1 LLIDPFRIISRS
13 RKRLKSL
20 LRAISR
26 CTGNQQSTIS
36 NQQSK
41 IINPLEVPLSNSRP
55 LDYWLLWLVALLSLA
70 VNVWLIRTLLI
81 VRRQAGGAADRAAQ
95 AIGAL
100 RNSSID
106 YTVSVE
112 QDVPVSLILQV
123 NTTVHVPIHTQL
135 PINTQV
141 TVPLETPLGQIP
153 LAFPVQTIVPV
164 NLDPEVPINATVP
177 VSTIVPVALEVP
189 IHLALS
195 DTAFGQSLSD
205 AQGYLERLAVEL
217 QRSPFQR

>member
-1 LLIDPFRIISRS
+1 
-13 RKRLKSL
+13 
-20 LRAISR
+20 
-26 CTGNQQSTIS
+26 
-36 NQQSK
+36 
-41 IINPLEVPLSNSRP
+41 LSNSRP

-106 YTVSVE
+106 YTVSV
-112 QDVPVSLILQV
+112 
-123 NTTVHVPIHTQL
+123 
-135 PINTQV
+135 
-141 TVPLETPLGQIP
+141 
-153 LAFPVQTIVPV
+153 
-164 NLDPEVPINATVP
+164 
-177 VSTIVPVALEVP
+177 ALEVP

>member
-1 LLIDPFRIISRS
+1 L
-13 RKRLKSL
+13 
-20 LRAISR
+20 
-26 CTGNQQSTIS
+26 N
-36 NQQSK
+36 
-41 IINPLEVPLSNSRP
+41 NSRP

-81 VRRQAGGAADRAAQ
+81 VRRQVGEAAGRAAQ

-100 RNSSID
+100 RESSID

-112 QDVPVSLILQV
+112 QDVPVSLTLPV
-123 NTTVHVPIHTQL
+123 NTTVNVPIHTQL

-141 TVPLETPLGQIP
+141 TVPLETPFGQIP
-153 LAFPVQTIVPV
+153 LTFPVQTIVPV
-164 NLDPEVPINATVP
+164 NLQPEVPINATVP
-177 VSTIVPVALEVP
+177 VSMIVPVALEVP

-205 AQGYLERLAVEL
+205 AQGYLERLAADL
-217 QRSPFQR
+217 QRNPFQR